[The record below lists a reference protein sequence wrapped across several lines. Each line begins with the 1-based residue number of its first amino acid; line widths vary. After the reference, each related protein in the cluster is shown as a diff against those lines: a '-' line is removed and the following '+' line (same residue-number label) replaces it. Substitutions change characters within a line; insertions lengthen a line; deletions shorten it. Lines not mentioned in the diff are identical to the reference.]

1 MPPPPIRCRWPPTVH
16 RLHSRRPQMH
26 LLRSAQLLE
35 LRLIYLVAITTC
47 CSRTQ
52 LHMNFLLSS
61 PFWYKKK
68 KCKNWLWP
76 GFFFFL
82 NFLFFS
88 KCLYSKSIFGGW
100 KKKLEPEFL
109 EFFLRFGVN
118 RNIVLRSQLFADIFS
133 GFWMKMFD
141 SKNVIKNAG
150 YSAFKTS

>member
-1 MPPPPIRCRWPPTVH
+1 
-16 RLHSRRPQMH
+16 
-26 LLRSAQLLE
+26 
-35 LRLIYLVAITTC
+35 
-47 CSRTQ
+47 
-52 LHMNFLLSS
+52 MNFLLSS

-68 KCKNWLWP
+68 NVKIDFDLD
-76 GFFFFL
+76 FFL
-82 NFLFFS
+82 NFLFFL
-88 KCLYSKSIFGGW
+88 KMPLFEKYFWRLK

>member
-1 MPPPPIRCRWPPTVH
+1 
-16 RLHSRRPQMH
+16 
-26 LLRSAQLLE
+26 
-35 LRLIYLVAITTC
+35 
-47 CSRTQ
+47 
-52 LHMNFLLSS
+52 MNFLLSS

-68 KCKNWLWP
+68 KNVKIDFDLD
-76 GFFFFL
+76 FFL
-82 NFLFFS
+82 NFLFFFFQNA
-88 KCLYSKSIFGGW
+88 SIRKVFLEVE